1 MAESVEY
8 QVLIRHTVDLQVAV
22 KDNLTPLGAQLVSAE
37 IITLDQYIEIRN
49 AHRPVNER
57 GADLVGYVQNKVRQ
71 DPQQYHTFISAL
83 RSDQSKY
90 GSILTKLEQARLPQ
104 ASERR
109 QPVIPQLPLRRGG
122 GSQLPAQGIFVCVC
136 LGFRKRCCICPS
148 PLIVTHW
155 DNSSSLGIA
164 LTSIIFQLNPTMLI
178 YYLIFVKSKVCLL
191 SDFFEKFLKNSI
203 DSNHCMHNNCDLL

>member
-8 QVLIRHTVDLQVAV
+8 KVLVRHTVDLQLAV
-22 KDNLTPLGAQLVSAE
+22 KDNLTHLGARLITAE

-71 DPQQYHTFISAL
+71 DPQHYHTFISAL
-83 RSDQSKY
+83 RSDLSQY
-90 GSILTKLEQARLPQ
+90 GSILRKLEQARLPQ

-122 GSQLPAQGIFVCVC
+122 GSQLPAQGTCILFVFVLV
-136 LGFRKRCCICPS
+136 LGRGVVSAPH
-148 PLIVTHW
+148 LG
-155 DNSSSLGIA
+155 NSSSLGTA
-164 LTSIIFQLNPTMLI
+164 LTSISNPTMLI
-178 YYLIFVKSKVCLL
+178 YYLILNFVKSRVCLL
-191 SDFFEKFLKNSI
+191 SEKFLVLIPIIAYTIGVAAAIKGGWG
-203 DSNHCMHNNCDLL
+203 